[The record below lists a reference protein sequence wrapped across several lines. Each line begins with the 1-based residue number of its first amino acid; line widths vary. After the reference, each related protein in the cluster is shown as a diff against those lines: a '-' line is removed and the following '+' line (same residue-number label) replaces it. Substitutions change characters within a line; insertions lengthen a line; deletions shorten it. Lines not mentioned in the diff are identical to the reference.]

1 MKWALLRARDAGRCR
16 RQRERAMEKKVVTL
30 EDIAERLGTTKNTVS
45 RALRDCSDIG
55 AATKERV
62 KQTAME
68 MGYVPNRIAGF
79 LRSKRSNI
87 IAVVVNSLTNP
98 FYSICM
104 DHCTDYMGEKGY
116 RPLISIIRKDVD
128 VGEIISCVQNGAC
141 GVLSFLDVTD
151 DAIDYCEQ
159 NKIPLLICGFKP
171 HSDRVSALYSD
182 EYQCARLVAQE
193 AIACGA
199 KHPCFVD
206 LAKNNA
212 GAMRREGFVA
222 TLKGAGLGCD
232 IYAYNYYSKEAS
244 IQKIRQSVEAN
255 RNDFIFCFND
265 EIAATVQE
273 MTESMGNFRGEIYGM
288 DRFSEYLPY
297 CRKVKS
303 VGGRLGQ
310 IGRRSA
316 QLLIRK
322 IEKYDGRI
330 VREIF
335 PVELSK

>member
-1 MKWALLRARDAGRCR
+1 M
-16 RQRERAMEKKVVTL
+16 QNQIEKRIVTL
-30 EDIAERLGTTKNTVS
+30 EDIAERLGTSKNTVS

-55 AATKERV
+55 AAMKERV

-87 IAVVVNSLTNP
+87 IAVAITSLTNP
-98 FYSICM
+98 FFAICM

-116 RPLISIIRKDVD
+116 RPLISIVRGELDVED
-128 VGEIISCVQNGAC
+128 VISCIQNGAC
-141 GVLSFLDVTD
+141 GILSFLDVTD
-151 DAIDYCEQ
+151 EAIDYCEQ
-159 NKIPLLICGFKP
+159 NKVPLFLCGFKP
-171 HSDRVSALYSD
+171 RRERVCAIYSD
-182 EYQCARLVAQE
+182 AYQCAKLVAQE
-193 AIACGA
+193 AVSCGA
-199 KHPCFVD
+199 KRPCYVGYG
-206 LAKNNA
+206 K
-212 GAMRREGFVA
+212 GALNEDRKEGFIA
-222 TLKGAGLGCD
+222 TLRSNELSCD
-232 IYAYNYYSKEAS
+232 IYSFSYYSRE
-244 IQKIRQSVEAN
+244 QSLEKLKKSVREN
-255 RNDFIFCFND
+255 ENDFVFCFND
-265 EIAATVQE
+265 EIAASVQE
-273 MTESMGNFRGEIYGM
+273 TMESVENFRGEIYGV

-303 VGGRLGQ
+303 VGGRLSA

-322 IEKYDGRI
+322 IEKYDGKI

>member
-1 MKWALLRARDAGRCR
+1 
-16 RQRERAMEKKVVTL
+16 MEKKVVTL

-116 RPLISIIRKDVD
+116 RPLISIIRNALD

-141 GVLSFLDVTD
+141 GILSFLDVTD

-171 HSDRVSALYSD
+171 RSERVSALYSD
-182 EYQCARLVAQE
+182 EYQCGRLVAQE
-193 AIACGA
+193 AIAVGA
-199 KHPCFVD
+199 KRPCFVD
-206 LAKNNA
+206 LAKSHA
-212 GAMRREGFVA
+212 GDDRRDGFA
-222 TLKGAGLGCD
+222 ANLKSAGLCCD
-232 IYAYNYYSKEAS
+232 VYNYNYYAKEAS
-244 IQKIRQSVEAN
+244 IQKIRQGVQENA
-255 RNDFIFCFND
+255 NDFIFCFND

-273 MTESMGNFRGEIYGM
+273 LTECMDSFRGEIYGM

>member
-1 MKWALLRARDAGRCR
+1 M
-16 RQRERAMEKKVVTL
+16 QNQIEKRIVTL
-30 EDIAERLGTTKNTVS
+30 EDIAERLGTSKNTVS

-55 AATKERV
+55 AAMKERV

-87 IAVVVNSLTNP
+87 IAVAITSLTNP
-98 FYSICM
+98 FFAICM

-116 RPLISIIRKDVD
+116 RPLISIVRGELDVED
-128 VGEIISCVQNGAC
+128 VISCIQNGAC
-141 GVLSFLDVTD
+141 GILSFLDVTD
-151 DAIDYCEQ
+151 EAIDYCEQ
-159 NKIPLLICGFKP
+159 NKVPLFLCGFKP
-171 HSDRVSALYSD
+171 RRERVCAIYSD
-182 EYQCARLVAQE
+182 AYQCAKLVAQE
-193 AIACGA
+193 AVSCGA
-199 KHPCFVD
+199 KRPCYVGYG
-206 LAKNNA
+206 K
-212 GAMRREGFVA
+212 GALNEDRKEGFIA
-222 TLKGAGLGCD
+222 TLRSNELSCD
-232 IYAYNYYSKEAS
+232 IYSFSYYSRE
-244 IQKIRQSVEAN
+244 QSLEKLKKSVREN
-255 RNDFIFCFND
+255 ENDFVFCFND
-265 EIAATVQE
+265 EIAASVQE
-273 MTESMGNFRGEIYGM
+273 TMESVENFRGEIYGV

-303 VGGRLGQ
+303 VGGRLSV

-322 IEKYDGRI
+322 IEKYDGKI

>member
-1 MKWALLRARDAGRCR
+1 M
-16 RQRERAMEKKVVTL
+16 QNQIEKRIVTL
-30 EDIAERLGTTKNTVS
+30 EDIAERLGTSKNTVS

-55 AATKERV
+55 AAMKERV

-87 IAVVVNSLTNP
+87 IAVAITSLTNP
-98 FYSICM
+98 FFAICM

-116 RPLISIIRKDVD
+116 RPLISIVRGELDVED
-128 VGEIISCVQNGAC
+128 VISCIQNGAC
-141 GVLSFLDVTD
+141 GILSFLDVTD
-151 DAIDYCEQ
+151 EAIDYCEQ
-159 NKIPLLICGFKP
+159 NKVPLFLCGFKP
-171 HSDRVSALYSD
+171 RCERVCAIYSD
-182 EYQCARLVAQE
+182 AYQCAKLVAQE
-193 AIACGA
+193 AVSCGA
-199 KHPCFVD
+199 KRPCYVGCGRGPLSED
-206 LAKNNA
+206 RK
-212 GAMRREGFVA
+212 EGFIA
-222 TLKGAGLGCD
+222 TLRSNELSCD
-232 IYAYNYYSKEAS
+232 IYSFSYYNREQSLEKLKKS
-244 IQKIRQSVEAN
+244 IREN
-255 RNDFIFCFND
+255 ENDFIFCFND
-265 EIAATVQE
+265 EIAASVQGT
-273 MTESMGNFRGEIYGM
+273 MESVENFHGEIYGV

-303 VGGRLGQ
+303 VGGRLSA

-322 IEKYDGRI
+322 IEKYDGKI